1 MDCGRKTV
9 ETTCAGQTGYIEAR
23 YSPTQLQGIF
33 TTPCKAKAQTV
44 SLIVSNY
51 GFIPLT
57 VSSQR
62 DILILLKGSEFMD
75 TGDSSTGSGGRRM
88 CCYYDEFIL
97 LNSPDCI
104 GI

>member
-1 MDCGRKTV
+1 
-9 ETTCAGQTGYIEAR
+9 
-23 YSPTQLQGIF
+23 
-33 TTPCKAKAQTV
+33 
-44 SLIVSNY
+44 
-51 GFIPLT
+51 
-57 VSSQR
+57 
-62 DILILLKGSEFMD
+62 MD